1 MQVDPEEIN
10 RRGNSHRGLAS
21 PPARCYESFWQP
33 AKLGKPS
40 DLYLRLQARIDA
52 ARHLSARAYEAM
64 QEISATVPDWSRE
77 RVRKFF
83 DPSRQLLRHLRGF
96 QRAVESSR
104 FPRTPRVLW
113 HLALFRMWSIVTGA
127 EIDVSTRIGGGL
139 LMPHPNGIVIHP
151 EAIVGPNCLIFQQV
165 TLGAGGPIAGCP
177 KLGGH
182 VDVGA
187 GAKILGGVTI
197 GDHARIGANAV
208 VLTDVASRAT
218 AVGVP
223 ARVVF
228 QNSPPAS
235 DAPIGMN

>member
-1 MQVDPEEIN
+1 
-10 RRGNSHRGLAS
+10 
-21 PPARCYESFWQP
+21 
-33 AKLGKPS
+33 
-40 DLYLRLQARIDA
+40 
-52 ARHLSARAYEAM
+52 M

-104 FPRTPRVLW
+104 FPRTPRVFW
-113 HLALFRMWSIVTGA
+113 HLAWFRLWSIVAGA
-127 EIDVSTRIGGGL
+127 EIDLSTRIGGGL
-139 LMPHPNGIVIHP
+139 LIPHPNGIVIHP
-151 EAIVGPNCLIFQQV
+151 EATVGPNCLIFQQV

-208 VLTDVASRAT
+208 VLKDVPARAT
-218 AVGVP
+218 AVGIP
-223 ARVVF
+223 ARIVI
-228 QNSPPAS
+228 QNAARAS
-235 DAPIGMN
+235 DTASGAH